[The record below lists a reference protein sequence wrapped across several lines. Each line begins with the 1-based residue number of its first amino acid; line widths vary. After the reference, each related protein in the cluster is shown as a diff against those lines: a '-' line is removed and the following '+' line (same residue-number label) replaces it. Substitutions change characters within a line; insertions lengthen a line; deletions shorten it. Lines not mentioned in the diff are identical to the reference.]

1 MRNLNLL
8 LVLFALV
15 ILSFNACKPQQKS
28 FNVINLNDAYGIRKY
43 STLYS
48 LPKTVVRVNLEVV
61 KTTYKKGPY
70 HSYAESNL
78 GLSDVV
84 SKNKEFWKITGVK
97 FETYAIVDT
106 NHNYLIETND
116 ENNRIELQLTD
127 FGLLK
132 SVYPE
137 YSNYSLK
144 NEPEEELKSI
154 SSFKSGNLK
163 SHKLTDLVELDF
175 DDVPLP
181 KAVIS
186 KRSIREQAAEL
197 SKTILTLRE
206 DRAAILVGDGYT
218 ESMPDGGA
226 LEMMVG
232 KIDLIQQQYLSM
244 FIGKVKKESFQ
255 YSFDYIPEEPRKIT
269 QSILFR
275 FSEENGI
282 VENND
287 MSGIP
292 MIIEI
297 ESYENLKNY
306 EDFKK
311 KQSYLKRAAKKKEE
325 SNGLYYR
332 IPEMGIVRLLAN
344 EDVLIQEKIKLS
356 QLGSI
361 HSLPSK
367 YLDGNYVISL
377 YPELGSIKSIK
388 KASKVSSGKAK

>member
-1 MRNLNLL
+1 
-8 LVLFALV
+8 
-15 ILSFNACKPQQKS
+15 
-28 FNVINLNDAYGIRKY
+28 
-43 STLYS
+43 
-48 LPKTVVRVNLEVV
+48 
-61 KTTYKKGPY
+61 
-70 HSYAESNL
+70 
-78 GLSDVV
+78 
-84 SKNKEFWKITGVK
+84 
-97 FETYAIVDT
+97 
-106 NHNYLIETND
+106 
-116 ENNRIELQLTD
+116 
-127 FGLLK
+127 
-132 SVYPE
+132 
-137 YSNYSLK
+137 
-144 NEPEEELKSI
+144 
-154 SSFKSGNLK
+154 
-163 SHKLTDLVELDF
+163 
-175 DDVPLP
+175 
-181 KAVIS
+181 
-186 KRSIREQAAEL
+186 
-197 SKTILTLRE
+197 
-206 DRAAILVGDGYT
+206 
-218 ESMPDGGA
+218 
-226 LEMMVG
+226 
-232 KIDLIQQQYLSM
+232 M